1 MESAIG
7 KAIRLRSVLLVAVSA
22 FAAFGKHG
30 RIRFFFTALDL
41 AIDRGLKSGIQ
52 LHMDD
57 DINLSS
63 NVNIIQFQRK
73 ERHKI
78 HVSVFFLVV

>member
-30 RIRFFFTALDL
+30 RIRFFFLRVLLTLDL
-41 AIDRGLKSGIQ
+41 AIDRGLNSGIE
-52 LHMDD
+52 LLIMNDD
-57 DINLSS
+57 VNLL
-63 NVNIIQFQRK
+63 IKFQHEDRRKIQ
-73 ERHKI
+73 
-78 HVSVFFLVV
+78 VSVSF